1 MLNKEAIEHIQHI
14 GHAPEFLDALAKHEA
29 FPSIALP
36 ESYKLVDLEHM
47 MPNRNQ
53 FRGTLHTAN
62 LDEFVR
68 YHENYQLE
76 GNQCFV
82 DAEKMRAQTIF
93 DLGTQSAPGHCKHRA
108 NLQLKKTSLFSNL
121 LSINERQQ
129 GQKNLAEWIEDYS
142 DFIQVF
148 TAAGEKIGNAIASS
162 AVRNMT
168 FEAKQGRETSVDDF
182 SHHQSEYESMAVR
195 SKGELPMPA
204 VFKFTCVPY
213 LGLEERTFEMRMSA
227 IGNEVLVLRIKKLE
241 QHEEEMAE
249 EFKDKLIGEF
259 AKSEYELDTFIGTFE
274 S

>member
-14 GHAPEFLDALAKHEA
+14 GHAPAFLDALDKHCT

-93 DLGTQSAPGHCKHRA
+93 DLGTQSTPGHCKHRA

-129 GQKNLAEWIEDYS
+129 GQKKLAEWIEDYS

-148 TAAGEKIGNAIASS
+148 TAAGEKIENAIASS

>member
-14 GHAPEFLDALAKHEA
+14 GHAPEFLDALAKHET

-129 GQKNLAEWIEDYS
+129 GQKKLAEWIEDYS

-148 TAAGEKIGNAIASS
+148 TAAGEKIENAIASS